1 MGGTGVIDSFLE
13 VFTRYI
19 DSGFGL
25 LSGEVAFL
33 ATTLAAIDITLAA
46 IFWSWAADEDI
57 IARLAKKTLF
67 VGVFAYLIGNWNS
80 LARIIFESFS
90 GLGLKASGS
99 GLSAADFLSPGRVA
113 QVGIDAGRPIL
124 DSISGLMGYIS
135 FFENFVQIVV
145 LLFAWIVVL
154 LAFFILAIQ
163 LFVTLIEF
171 KLTTLAGFVL
181 IPFGLFGKTAFAAE
195 RVLGNVISS
204 GVKVLVLAVIV
215 GIGSTLFSQF
225 TSGFGGN
232 QPTIENAMAMVLAA
246 LSLLGLGIF
255 GPGIANGI
263 VSGGPQLGAGAA
275 IGTGV
280 VAGGVVAAGAA
291 GVGLAAGA
299 AGGTLAG
306 AARGSA
312 SVAAG
317 ASATHRAGG
326 VSGAMQTG
334 SSTVASPT
342 RRAAASGTVDAATS
356 SPSPGDPPSWAVRIK
371 RSQTISHGASAA
383 THAVRSADHGGGGAS
398 VDLSEGE
405 R

>member
-1 MGGTGVIDSFLE
+1 VGGTGVIDQFLE
-13 VFTRYI
+13 TFTRYI

-25 LSGEVAFL
+25 LGGEVSYL
-33 ATTLAAIDITLAA
+33 AATLAAIDVTLAGL
-46 IFWSWAADEDI
+46 FWSWGGDEDI
-57 IARLAKKTLF
+57 LARLVRKTLF
-67 VGVFAYLIGNWNS
+67 VGVFAFLIGNWNS
-80 LARIIFESFS
+80 LTRVIFESFA
-90 GLGLKASGS
+90 GLGLKASGT
-99 GLSAADFLSPGRVA
+99 GLSSADFLRPGKIA
-113 QVGIDAGRPIL
+113 QVGLDAGRPIL
-124 DSISGLMGYIS
+124 DSISGLMGYVS
-135 FFENFVQIVV
+135 FFENFVQIAV

-163 LFVTLIEF
+163 LFITLIEF

-215 GIGSTLFSQF
+215 GIGSTLFAQF

-232 QPTIENAMAMVLAA
+232 QPTIDNAMALVLGA

-275 IGTGV
+275 VGTSLA
-280 VAGGVVAAGAA
+280 AGGAIVA
-291 GVGLAAGA
+291 GVGIA
-299 AGGTLAG
+299 AGGAGLAGGALAG
-306 AARGSA
+306 ARGAATIAGGTASA
-312 SVAAG
+312 YRTAGLSGVAKAGGSSIVSPLRRMAAG
-317 ASATHRAGG
+317 LTSG
-326 VSGAMQTG
+326 SGATEGPPAWARRMKRAQT
-334 SSTVASPT
+334 V
-342 RRAAASGTVDAATS
+342 
-356 SPSPGDPPSWAVRIK
+356 
-371 RSQTISHGASAA
+371 SQGASAA
-383 THAVRSADHGGGGAS
+383 TNAVRSGDGGGGGAS